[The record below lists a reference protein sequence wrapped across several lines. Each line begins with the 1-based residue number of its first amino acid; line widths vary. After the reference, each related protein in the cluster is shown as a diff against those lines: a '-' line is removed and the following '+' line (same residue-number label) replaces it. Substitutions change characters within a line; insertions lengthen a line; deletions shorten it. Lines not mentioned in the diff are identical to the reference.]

1 MGWKTVEHSE
11 YSIQQ
16 TEGYYHARPHEYSSR
31 SSILFIPPTQFYTI
45 VKKMK
50 ESESKLKK
58 KKFKVTYLYE

>member
-11 YSIQQ
+11 YSVQQ

-45 VKKMK
+45 VKK
-50 ESESKLKK
+50 
-58 KKFKVTYLYE
+58 